1 MAPGQGGVVSQQA
14 VERLLPGRRLR
25 EGRERAGLTEEQV
38 ARRLHMSLTFVR
50 AIEADDY
57 ERLPEAAFIKGYMR
71 NYARL
76 VDVPADE
83 VANLFQQMIE
93 EEGTQPSE
101 PGASPDYA
109 SELSAPKSSLRWV
122 VPLFVVLVALG
133 WWLSQDRSVS
143 DDSAEQS
150 EQQEVVLLPESEQSL
165 PELEATPEAESE
177 SQVPAEAAE
186 EAVEAV
192 AEDVVEPV
200 ADQLRVSFNGPC
212 WVQVLDASGETLF
225 SGQQSEA
232 RALELSGLGP
242 FRLTFGN
249 GAAVAELTVNNQPV
263 SVPPSA
269 PGNVVRVTA
278 P

>member
-1 MAPGQGGVVSQQA
+1 MAPGQGGVVSPQA

-93 EEGTQPSE
+93 EDGGDAGMEA
-101 PGASPDYA
+101 GASDYA

-122 VPLFVVLVALG
+122 VPLFAVLIALG
-133 WWLSQDRSVS
+133 WWLSQDRP
-143 DDSAEQS
+143 DE
-150 EQQEVVLLPESEQSL
+150 PESEVIASQPAVEVSPEADDASL
-165 PELEATPEAESE
+165 ESDEISEADPMLPVVDEATEAVGAEFE
-177 SQVPAEAAE
+177 EAAE
-186 EAVEAV
+186 QVSV
-192 AEDVVEPV
+192 
-200 ADQLRVSFNGPC
+200 DQLRISFNGPC

-225 SGQQSEA
+225 SGQRDES

-242 FRLTFGN
+242 FRMTFGN

-263 SVPPSA
+263 SIPPSA